1 MSGKEPNDK
10 TPAPIGLRFQDVQAL
25 LADPAPL
32 RRAKVVQQLAVEFD
46 TGRLNATEWSMA
58 LDIMR
63 SMAADAEMVV
73 RHAVAE
79 SLKFSKA
86 MPHDIAVMLAKD
98 EPNVALPIL
107 EWSPVL
113 TDDDLIGVLAEG
125 NGTKQVAVARRAEVS
140 VAVAAAV
147 IDTGNAAAVTTLV
160 GNEGAKLGEGLLK
173 RTLDLY
179 GRFETVKAAM
189 VHRDELPVTI
199 SERLVALVSE
209 RLKVVLASRHELPE
223 GLASD
228 IILEARER
236 ATIGLISKSTP
247 AQDTQALV
255 AQLHARGRLTPS
267 LVLRAL
273 CTGDIRFTEDAF
285 AEISGISGERAALL
299 VHDAGPLGLKS
310 IYKKCKFPEPM
321 FPAFRVAIDMIH
333 ETEFDGG
340 LHDRER
346 FTRRMIERILTKYS
360 QMATGDLDYLLA
372 KLSKLET
379 AA

>member
-1 MSGKEPNDK
+1 MSGKESNDK
-10 TPAPIGLRFQDVQAL
+10 NAAPVGLRFQDVQAL

-32 RRAKVVQQLAVEFD
+32 RRAKVAQQIAVELD
-46 TGRLNATEWSMA
+46 TGRLNATELSMA
-58 LDIMR
+58 LGIMR
-63 SMAADAEMVV
+63 SMASDAEMVV

-79 SLKFSKA
+79 SLKLSKM
-86 MPHDIAVMLAKD
+86 MPHDVALMLAKD
-98 EPNVALPIL
+98 ESSIASPVL

-113 TDDDLIGVLAEG
+113 TDADLISVLAEG
-125 NGTKQVAVARRAEVS
+125 NGTKQVAVARRPEVS

-160 GNEGAKLGEGLLK
+160 GNEGARLSEDLLK
-173 RTLDLY
+173 RTLDRY

-223 GLASD
+223 GMASD

-255 AQLHARGRLTPS
+255 AQLHARGRLSPS

-285 AEISGISGERAALL
+285 AEIAGISGERASLL
-299 VHDAGPLGLKS
+299 IHDAGPLGLKS
-310 IYKKCKFPEPM
+310 IYKKCKFPDTM
-321 FPAFRVAIDMIH
+321 FPAFRVAVDMIH
-333 ETEFDGG
+333 ETDFDGG
-340 LHDRER
+340 MHDRER

-360 QMATGDLDYLLA
+360 DMATGDLDYLLA
-372 KLSKLET
+372 KLSKLE
-379 AA
+379 AAA